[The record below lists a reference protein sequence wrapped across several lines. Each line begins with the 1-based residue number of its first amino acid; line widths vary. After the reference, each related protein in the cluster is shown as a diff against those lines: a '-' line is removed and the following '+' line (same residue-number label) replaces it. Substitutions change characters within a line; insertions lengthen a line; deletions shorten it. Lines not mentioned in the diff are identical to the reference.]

1 MVIHV
6 KVDGPRFSGYSKMA
20 VIDGTR
26 FTIRPRPSMRILT
39 SNKVTCAELGKETIF
54 SKKESSSQRERKEL
68 SRPKKS
74 IKLWPD
80 AQLHG
85 CYFLREGEIKCGAPS
100 RHHPNTV
107 AATVTV

>member
-20 VIDGTR
+20 VTDGPR
-26 FTIRPRPSMRILT
+26 FTIRPRPSMCILT
-39 SNKVTCAELGKETIF
+39 SNQVTCAELGKETIF
-54 SKKESSSQRERKEL
+54 SKKESSGQRERKEL

-74 IKLWPD
+74 IKIWPN

-85 CYFLREGEIKCGAPS
+85 VTCYGKEKIKCGAPS
-100 RHHPNTV
+100 P
-107 AATVTV
+107 